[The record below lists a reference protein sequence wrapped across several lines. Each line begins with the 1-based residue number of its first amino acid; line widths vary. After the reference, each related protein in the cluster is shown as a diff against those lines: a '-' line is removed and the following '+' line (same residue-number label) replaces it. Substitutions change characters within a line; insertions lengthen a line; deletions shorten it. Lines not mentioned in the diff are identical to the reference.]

1 MLSGLCELCVNRKP
15 ETEWV
20 DVAAGIPHL
29 RIPQSQR
36 SLWIPSRQRHNVLK
50 PTQIQHLYNR
60 FCQISGE
67 YRPNQVQKYNFYSGL
82 LSLNPLLPTILNC
95 MFGEKNV
102 ITFVEFAIFL
112 STFQAHSLK
121 TKRGVKNEGKD
132 RKLSYLFNMY
142 DHNKDGRITKVD
154 LVIIVHKLFAHVM
167 DHLQI
172 MRIVD
177 TMMIEMDGTDSNQ
190 ISFNDFCK
198 AFEVFDMA
206 EMMVTFIPE
215 FRGRSNDDGK
225 SPKWFCWK

>member
-1 MLSGLCELCVNRKP
+1 MGGCCCRNS
-15 ETEWV
+15 TS
-20 DVAAGIPHL
+20 PHPTVPAEFMDTL
-29 RIPQSQR
+29 KTKTQ
-36 SLWIPSRQRHNVLK
+36 LK